1 MIEGVPEGINSTIG
15 QNGTSDSPVLEP
27 SDESNLEPP
36 VAVNGMFK
44 FIFLVHFSVQEFYL
58 VQEFEELNTIIVI
71 ESLLTSFKDFKGQVI
86 RV

>member
-36 VAVNGMFK
+36 VAANGMLIHYKNEK
-44 FIFLVHFSVQEFYL
+44 FSTCSSTCHVVLSNLV
-58 VQEFEELNTIIVI
+58 FETNMIG
-71 ESLLTSFKDFKGQVI
+71 F
-86 RV
+86 

>member
-36 VAVNGMFK
+36 VAVNGMLK
-44 FIFLVHFSVQEFYL
+44 IFLVHFLVQEFYL
-58 VQEFEELNTIIVI
+58 IQRI
-71 ESLLTSFKDFKGQVI
+71 
-86 RV
+86 